1 VSFSDIDCARAREA
15 VSAQLDGELPE
26 LDADRLETHLL
37 LCPDCSAWSDQM
49 REVTT
54 CLRDAVLEV
63 PAERVAWT
71 RHRRGLRVSSAVAL
85 ASAAAVVATMF
96 FTPGHRGL
104 VGSRDAAAVARSV
117 RPAGSE
123 VGDGQVLED
132 GLFVAVSVNSQ
143 HESFQPV

>member
-1 VSFSDIDCARAREA
+1 
-15 VSAQLDGELPE
+15 
-26 LDADRLETHLL
+26 
-37 LCPDCSAWSDQM
+37 
-49 REVTT
+49 
-54 CLRDAVLEV
+54 
-63 PAERVAWT
+63 
-71 RHRRGLRVSSAVAL
+71 VAL

-104 VGSRDAAAVARSV
+104 VSRHAAAVGRSV